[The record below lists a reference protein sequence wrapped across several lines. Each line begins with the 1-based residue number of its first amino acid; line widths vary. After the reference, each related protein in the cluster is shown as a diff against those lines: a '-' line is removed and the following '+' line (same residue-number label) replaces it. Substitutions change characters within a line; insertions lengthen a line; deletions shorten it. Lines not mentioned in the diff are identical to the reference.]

1 MTVINMM
8 SFGKSGAAVADEQS
22 SAGAR
27 KYNSSTKLR
36 LLNDSVIYGGAGA
49 AQFIKEVYDYVKESI
64 SEIKNQKKQ
73 AVDTELIFQVSKGVI
88 SSLKNS
94 AKNKYLMD
102 KFGISFD
109 EFQTGTKQDGIRL
122 DDPFKERAYRSLLED
137 PFFGSIGAQIL
148 LGGLCNDKFEI
159 FYLDTEGGQANKK
172 FLPFASIGSGYDE
185 SDKVLSEFYAEMPR
199 EKRDRIPVEDG
210 LVKLIEATNASA
222 RLNVGVGGIPSIVYF
237 DETGIKEPSENQSIL
252 ASEIV
257 EGLSRGLLERDFV
270 YDSINQLVL
279 QNADFE
285 TVEEQMKTKAKD
297 WKKLDRFLRGYK

>member
-1 MTVINMM
+1 MM

-36 LLNDSVIYGGAGA
+36 LLNNSVIYGGAGA
-49 AQFIKEVYDYVKESI
+49 AQFIKEVYDCVKESI
-64 SEIKNQKKQ
+64 NEIKNQKKQ
-73 AVDTELIFQVSKGVI
+73 AVDTELIFQIAKGAMYG
-88 SSLKNS
+88 LRNS

-109 EFQTGTKQDGIRL
+109 EFQTGTKQSGVRL
-122 DDPFKERAYRSLLED
+122 DDPLKERVYRSLLED
-137 PFFGSIGAQIL
+137 PSLNGSIGAQIL

-159 FYLDTEGGQANKK
+159 FYLDTEGGQTNKK

-199 EKRDRIPVEDG
+199 KKRDQISVEEG
-210 LVKLIEATNASA
+210 LVKLIEAANASA
-222 RLNVGVGGIPSIVYF
+222 RLNVGVGGVPSIVYF
-237 DETGIKEPSENQSIL
+237 DETGTKEPSENQSIL

-257 EGLSRGLLERDFV
+257 EGLSRGLLEKDFA
-270 YDSINQLVL
+270 YGSINRLVL

-285 TVEEQMKTKAKD
+285 AVEEQMKTQAKD